1 MPYVVRIRQRILT
14 NAEKVLSDVI
24 DRGITVT
31 EIGAKDQPVDLTPRT
46 TAAFIG
52 CTLRGPLNTPV
63 LLRDV
68 GEFRRRF
75 GGVRTDSGLGPAVR
89 DFFEHGGR
97 RLYVVRVTNGARGA
111 LIRLPAGNGALALR
125 AVEPGS
131 AECLRAAVDYDGIA
145 DTEHF
150 NLTVQRIDRG
160 SGHVIDQEY
169 FGRLSTGL
177 TSAAFVA
184 DALLSSS
191 MVRAERPLPAERPG
205 ATVGRQVHDGV
216 SYVEHSDEGNDGAPL
231 SDYDLVGSMRDGT
244 GLFALDG
251 IDDIDIVYMPPPAA
265 DADVGA
271 TALLA
276 AERYCRARGA
286 MLVIDPPGEWTSV
299 ESAVLGLRRIGYASP
314 NMLGYYPRVRDAHA
328 EAGSSHAVGG
338 AIAGLLSRL
347 DERVGPWASLDR
359 QGLALRRRFRP
370 LVEIDDEDREALERA
385 GLNALVADAAR
396 RLRVVGDRNL
406 SRGADTQYGQAEL
419 RVQRLCLHL
428 VKAIDLATRWAVF
441 ETPGPRLAGRVQG
454 QVHAAMLTL
463 ADRGAFADRGFDVR
477 CRVDTTPSAGPHA
490 IEVLLAFTPSGIDR
504 PIALTLHQSVAGCR
518 ASNTAFAPVRAIS
531 RESAAAPPQLV
542 PQRGLDLR

>member
-1 MPYVVRIRQRILT
+1 MAYAARIRQRILT
-14 NAEKVLSDVI
+14 DAEKVLSDVI
-24 DRGITVT
+24 GRGITVT
-31 EIGAKDQPVDLTPRT
+31 EMGAKDQPVDLNPDT

-52 CTLRGPLNTPV
+52 CALRGPLNTPI
-63 LLRDV
+63 LLRNV

-75 GGVRTDSGLGPAVR
+75 GGVRTGSGLGPAVR

-97 RLYVVRVTNGARGA
+97 RLYVVRVANGARGA
-111 LIRLPAGNGALALR
+111 LIRLPSGGGALTLH

-131 AECLRAAVDYDGIA
+131 AECLRAAVDYDGVA
-145 DTEHF
+145 DDELF

-160 SGHVIDQEY
+160 SGHVLDQEY
-169 FGRLSTGL
+169 FGRVSLAPA
-177 TSAAFVA
+177 SAAFVGE
-184 DALLSSS
+184 ALLSST
-191 MVRAERPLPAERPG
+191 MVRAGTPMPAGRPL
-205 ATVGRQVHDGV
+205 ATVGRQLHDGV
-216 SYVEHSDEGNDGAPL
+216 SYVGHSEEGNDGASL
-231 SDYDLVGSMRDGT
+231 SDYDLVGSTRDGT

-251 IDDIDIVYMPPPAA
+251 IDGIDIVYMPPPAA

-276 AERYCRARGA
+276 AERYCQRRGA
-286 MLVIDPPGEWTSV
+286 MLLVDPPAEWTSV

-314 NMLGYYPRVRDAHA
+314 NMLGYFPRVRDAHA

-385 GLNALVADAAR
+385 GLNALVADAAK

-406 SRGADTQYGQAEL
+406 SRGADTQHGQAEL
-419 RVQRLCLHL
+419 RVQRFCLHL
-428 VKAIDLATRWAVF
+428 VRAIDLATRWAVF
-441 ETPGPRLAGRVQG
+441 EAPGPRLAGRVQG
-454 QVHAAMLTL
+454 QVHAALLTL
-463 ADRGAFADRGFDVR
+463 ADRGAFANAGFDVR
-477 CRVDTTPSAGPHA
+477 CRMDSAPPAGSHA
-490 IEVLLAFTPSGIDR
+490 IEILLAFTPVGSER

-518 ASNTAFAPVRAIS
+518 AGNTAFAPVRPVV
-531 RESAAAPPQLV
+531 REPAVAAV
-542 PQRGLDLR
+542 